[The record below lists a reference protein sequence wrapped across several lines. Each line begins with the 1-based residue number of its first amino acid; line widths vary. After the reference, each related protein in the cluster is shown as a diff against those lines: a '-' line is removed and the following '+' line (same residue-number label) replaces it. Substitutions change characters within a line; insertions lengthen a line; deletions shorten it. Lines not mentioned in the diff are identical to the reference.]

1 MIDLRKHKGKRYS
14 KAQLKMGIPI
24 EMEHTKSRTKARRVA
39 QQHLVEFDG
48 YYTALVAM
56 EKRLKAKKK
65 KR

>member
-24 EMEHTKSRTKARRVA
+24 EKEHTHSTTRARRIA
-39 QQHLVEFDG
+39 QQHLIEFPG

-65 KR
+65 RR